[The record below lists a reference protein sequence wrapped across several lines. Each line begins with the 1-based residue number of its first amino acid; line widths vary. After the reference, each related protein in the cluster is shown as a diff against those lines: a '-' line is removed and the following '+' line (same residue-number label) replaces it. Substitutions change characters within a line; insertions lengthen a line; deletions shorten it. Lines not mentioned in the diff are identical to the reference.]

1 MALFATLPVQRLK
14 QFWKAEDGAITVDW
28 VVLTASICGL
38 AMWLFTVITEDQF
51 EAAGVKINQ
60 DIQEAYS
67 RD

>member
-1 MALFATLPVQRLK
+1 MTSHGPRRIFAARR
-14 QFWKAEDGAITVDW
+14 FWECEDGAVTVDW

-38 AMWLFTVITEDQF
+38 ALWLFTVITEEHF
-51 EAAGVKINQ
+51 RAAAESINA

>member
-1 MALFATLPVQRLK
+1 MAIAAIREFLSVKR
-14 QFWKAEDGAITVDW
+14 FWEREDGAVTVDW

-38 AMWLFTVITEDQF
+38 AMWLFTVITEEHF
-51 EAAGVKINQ
+51 RAAAVSINS

>member
-1 MALFATLPVQRLK
+1 MSMLATLSVQRVER
-14 QFWKAEDGAITVDW
+14 FWQAEDGAVTVDW

-38 AMWLFTVITEDQF
+38 AMWLFTVITEEQF
-51 EAAGVKINQ
+51 VAAGEKINQ